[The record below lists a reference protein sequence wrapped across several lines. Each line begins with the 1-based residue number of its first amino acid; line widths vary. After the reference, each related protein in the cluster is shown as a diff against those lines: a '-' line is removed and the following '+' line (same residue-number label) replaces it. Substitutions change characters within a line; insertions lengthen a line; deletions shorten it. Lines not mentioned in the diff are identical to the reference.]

1 VARGTQSSFDAASLA
16 TTPQRRVGVDS
27 YAYHRLLG
35 ELRPGEERPPR
46 HFERGALDA
55 VAHAR
60 ELQLDA
66 ILLETSLLG
75 PPGAFDGPAFVAE
88 AGGVAVGLSWG
99 APDGFAF
106 GRHPERLSNLIA
118 WLRHAPAL
126 GLDVVRIVAGG
137 PGDLDGDRRPLVPVL
152 REACAAAATHG
163 LTLALENHADLRAHE
178 LEDLLERVG
187 DARLRVCFDTANA
200 LRVGDEPAAAASRL
214 APAIALLH
222 VKDCAGDW
230 ADDVTGPVSV
240 APGEGVI
247 PLDAVL
253 AACPAALACAELG
266 QLGAG
271 SDELTLVEAT
281 VDYIRA
287 R

>member
-1 VARGTQSSFDAASLA
+1 VSLLGS
-16 TTPQRRVGVDS
+16 TTTGRRVGVDS

-35 ELRPGEERPPR
+35 EVRPGEEPARR
-46 HFERGALDA
+46 RFERGTLDA

-60 ELQLDA
+60 TLGLDA

-75 PPGAFDGPAFVAE
+75 AVEELDVDALVDE
-88 AGGVAVGLSWG
+88 AGATGVGLSWG

-106 GRHPERLSNLIA
+106 GARPERLGDLLA
-118 WLRHAPAL
+118 WLEIAPRF
-126 GLDVVRIVAGG
+126 GLEVARIVAGG
-137 PGDLDGDRRPLVPVL
+137 PCNRGGDIAPLVPLL
-152 REACAAAATHG
+152 REACAGAAAFG

-187 DARLRVCFDTANA
+187 DERLRVCFDTANA
-200 LRVGDEPAAAASRL
+200 LRVGDDPAAAATRL
-214 APAIALLH
+214 APAIAVLH
-222 VKDCAGDW
+222 VKDCASGW
-230 ADDVTGPVSV
+230 DDRVAGPVSV

-247 PLDAVL
+247 DL
-253 AACPAALACAELG
+253 AAILAVCPGALACAELG
-266 QLGAG
+266 QLPAGA
-271 SDELTLVEAT
+271 DELALVEAM